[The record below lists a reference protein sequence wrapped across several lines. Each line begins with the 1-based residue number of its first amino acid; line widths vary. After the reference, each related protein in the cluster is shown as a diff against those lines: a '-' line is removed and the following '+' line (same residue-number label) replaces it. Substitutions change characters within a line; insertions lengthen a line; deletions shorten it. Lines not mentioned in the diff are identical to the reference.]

1 MAYTLP
7 ALISAWWPTFRERAE
22 QAGGLPGFVVD
33 EIEGY
38 LRCGIVEHGVAHL
51 ACRRCGHSM
60 VVAFSCK
67 GRGFCPSCTGRRM
80 ADLAAHLVDEVLPKV
95 AIRQW
100 VCSLPWLLRVPMAY
114 DRALCGDVLAAFVGA
129 LQRLLRQRAK
139 RALGLRSVEA
149 AEIGAVTF
157 VQRCDSALR
166 LDVHF
171 HTLALD
177 GVYVRDESGALQFHR
192 LPDPT
197 PEEVVQV
204 ATWVHERLAR
214 VLERHGRS
222 LDGHDDAPS
231 VLADEEPA
239 LASLY
244 DASAADRQLLGDAP
258 GQATRKL
265 VRATAEVLPQ
275 SEALADVGGVNV
287 HAGAAIDGRDRKR
300 LERLCRYIARPPL
313 AQERLEEHGDGRL
326 RYRFKRPW
334 RNGTYAV
341 VLEPLDLVAR
351 LVALVPP
358 PRFHMLRYHG
368 VLAAHAKARAEVVPG
383 RAASASSEPVQLKL
397 GFEAAHAS
405 EVESEPASTSER
417 ASRHPWA
424 WLLARVF
431 AVDVTVCPRCAGR
444 MRLLKLATTR
454 EDISK
459 ALAHAGLGPRPP
471 PRPRL
476 TMLGQLELRFAA
488 A

>member
-1 MAYTLP
+1 
-7 ALISAWWPTFRERAE
+7 
-22 QAGGLPGFVVD
+22 
-33 EIEGY
+33 
-38 LRCGIVEHGVAHL
+38 
-51 ACRRCGHSM
+51 M
-60 VVAFSCK
+60 VLAFSCK

-100 VCSLPWLLRVPMAY
+100 VCSLPWRLRVPLAY
-114 DRALCGDVLAAFVGA
+114 DRELCADVLGAFVGA
-129 LQRLLRQRAK
+129 LRRSLRWRAK
-139 RALGLRSVEA
+139 RALGLRSVGA

-157 VQRCDSALR
+157 VQRCDSSLR
-166 LDVHF
+166 LNVHF

-177 GVYVRDESGALQFHR
+177 GVYVRDESGALRFHR

-197 PEEVVQV
+197 HEEVVQV

-222 LDGHDDAPS
+222 LEGDDDAPS
-231 VLADEEPA
+231 VLADEQPA

-244 DASAADRQLLGDAP
+244 DASAADRQILGEAP
-258 GQATRKL
+258 GQTTRKL
-265 VRATAEVLPQ
+265 VRAVREVVPPG
-275 SEALADVGGVNV
+275 EALADVGGVNV

-383 RAASASSEPVQLKL
+383 RAASAPSEPVQLGL
-397 GFEAAHAS
+397 GFEAASA
-405 EVESEPASTSER
+405 SEPAGEPVSTSER
-417 ASRHPWA
+417 PSRHPWA

-431 AVDVTVCPRCAGR
+431 AVDVTVCPHCAGR
-444 MRLLKLATTR
+444 MRLVKLATTR
-454 EDISK
+454 EEIAK

-471 PRPRL
+471 PRPRP
-476 TMLGQLELRFAA
+476 TMLGQLELCLGAA
-488 A
+488 